1 MLITNIEPQK
11 RSPRRVNIYLDDEF
25 AFGIQADVLAK
36 FGLREGDE
44 LDKEAVG
51 RVLLVEERTLAK
63 NQALRYLGTR
73 RRTEKEIRDKL
84 LEKEFTPATIES
96 VLADLIARGLVNDA
110 EFVKAFVHDAQ
121 MRKPAGKRLLQMKLR
136 SKGISP
142 ALLKTLLNDEMSP
155 EQEEALALKEA
166 EKIIG
171 KYNTSRKSVD
181 PPRQQQRLI
190 QHLARRGF
198 SWSAISPVVKKLFG
212 QY

>member
-96 VLADLIARGLVNDA
+96 VLADLIACG
-110 EFVKAFVHDAQ
+110 FVKAFVHDAQ